1 MRFLVLDNMIITAIR
16 IAKLLVKKYRN
27 ELTDQD
33 RMELERWYSAHP
45 TNKPFEDTLMSNDV
59 DQKELAWLDSIDTEA
74 AWKKA
79 EKRHPKRKKMIYW
92 GAAAAVLAIASFGY
106 LALKDN
112 SSPEAIQQAETV
124 SVYKEDVNPALL
136 GAKIIL
142 ANGQQKQVD
151 AKLSLSD
158 SANVL
163 TSNTTSST
171 DVKGPVASMLNTLV
185 VPMANHFQLTLADG
199 TSVWVN
205 ANSEL
210 KFPTKF
216 NDSDRKVYL
225 KGEAYFEVAKDAKKP
240 FYVVTSNGTVKVL
253 GTHFNVSAYGNTSK
267 TTLSEGLVEVSK
279 AGQSEIIKPG
289 QKAEIKGD
297 EIQVKK
303 ANLQKD
309 LAWKNNEFYF
319 KKDNIVDIATQLKMW
334 YDLEISLAS
343 DVSLTET
350 YSGEIKRDSKLSE
363 VIKMLEFVSNLKF
376 ALNKNKLLITK
387 K

>member
-92 GAAAAVLAIASFGY
+92 GAAAAVLAIACFGY

-112 SSPEAIQQAETV
+112 SSPDAIQQEVIATVGAE
-124 SVYKEDVNPALL
+124 DIDPALL

-142 ANGQQKQVD
+142 ANGEQKQV
-151 AKLSLSD
+151 AEKLSLSENSNLFTTESQPQNM
-158 SANVL
+158 SARSNV
-163 TSNTTSST
+163 T
-171 DVKGPVASMLNTLV
+171 MLNTLV

-216 NDSDRKVYL
+216 NESDRKVYL
-225 KGEAYFEVAKDAKKP
+225 KGEAYFEVAKDAKRP

-253 GTHFNVSAYGNTSK
+253 GTHFNVSAYGNSSK

-289 QKAEIKGD
+289 QKVEIKGD

-376 ALNKNKLLITK
+376 ELNRNKLLITK

>member
-1 MRFLVLDNMIITAIR
+1 MI
-16 IAKLLVKKYRN
+16 
-27 ELTDQD
+27 E
-33 RMELERWYSAHP
+33 
-45 TNKPFEDTLMSNDV
+45 ED
-59 DQKELAWLDSIDTEA
+59 I
-74 AWKKA
+74 
-79 EKRHPKRKKMIYW
+79 
-92 GAAAAVLAIASFGY
+92 
-106 LALKDN
+106 
-112 SSPEAIQQAETV
+112 
-124 SVYKEDVNPALL
+124 NPALL

-142 ANGQQKQVD
+142 ANGEQKQV
-151 AKLSLSD
+151 AEKLSLSESSNLFTTESQSQNL
-158 SANVL
+158 SARSVV
-163 TSNTTSST
+163 T
-171 DVKGPVASMLNTLV
+171 MLNTLV
-185 VPMANHFQLTLADG
+185 VPMANHFQLTLSDG
-199 TSVWVN
+199 TSIWVN

-216 NDSDRKVYL
+216 SESERKVYL

-240 FYVVTSNGTVKVL
+240 FYVVTENGTVKVL

-279 AGQSEIIKPG
+279 SGNREIIKPG
-289 QKAEIKGD
+289 EKAEIRGD

-319 KKDNIVDIATQLKMW
+319 NKDNIVDIATQLKMW
-334 YDLEISLAS
+334 YDLDVSLGS

-363 VIKMLEFVSNLKF
+363 VINMLEFVSDLKF

>member
-59 DQKELAWLDSIDTEA
+59 DEKEHAWLDCIDTEA

-79 EKRHPKRKKMIYW
+79 
-92 GAAAAVLAIASFGY
+92 
-106 LALKDN
+106 
-112 SSPEAIQQAETV
+112 
-124 SVYKEDVNPALL
+124 
-136 GAKIIL
+136 
-142 ANGQQKQVD
+142 NGEQKQV
-151 AKLSLSD
+151 AEKLSLSESSNLFTTESESQNL
-158 SANVL
+158 SARSVV
-163 TSNTTSST
+163 T
-171 DVKGPVASMLNTLV
+171 MLNTLV
-185 VPMANHFQLTLADG
+185 VPMANHFQLTLSDG
-199 TSVWVN
+199 TSIWVN

-216 NDSDRKVYL
+216 SESERKVYL

-240 FYVVTSNGTVKVL
+240 FYVVTENGTVKVL

-267 TTLSEGLVEVSK
+267 TTLAEGLVEVSK
-279 AGQSEIIKPG
+279 SGNREIIKPG

-319 KKDNIVDIATQLKMW
+319 NKDNIVDIATQLKMW
-334 YDLEISLAS
+334 YDLDVSLGS

-363 VIKMLEFVSNLKF
+363 VIKMLEFVSDLKF
-376 ALNKNKLLITK
+376 ALDKNKLLITK

>member
-1 MRFLVLDNMIITAIR
+1 MIITAIR

-27 ELTDQD
+27 ELTDQE
-33 RMELERWYSAHP
+33 RMELESWRAAHP
-45 TNKPFEDTLMSNDV
+45 TNAPFEENLMTNSV
-59 DQKELAWLDSIDTEA
+59 DEQELAWLDAIDTET
-74 AWKKA
+74 AWRKTQERRPKK
-79 EKRHPKRKKMIYW
+79 RRLVYW
-92 GAAAAVLAIASFGY
+92 SAAAAVLLIAGSAY
-106 LALKDN
+106 LFLNQKDTKI
-112 SSPEAIQQAETV
+112 SSEKIEYTTIIKQ
-124 SVYKEDVNPALL
+124 DVNPALL

-142 ANGQQKQVD
+142 ANGEQRQVD

-158 SANVL
+158 SSGVL
-163 TSNTTSST
+163 ESGSSNTEEASRPK
-171 DVKGPVASMLNTLV
+171 VSMLNTLV

-216 NDSDRKVYL
+216 DGNERKVYL
-225 KGEAYFEVAKDAKKP
+225 QGEAYFEVAKDANRP
-240 FYVVTSNGTVKVL
+240 FYVVTQNGTVKVL
-253 GTHFNVSAYGNTSK
+253 GTHFNVSTYGNSSK
-267 TTLSEGLVEVSK
+267 TTLAEGSVEVSK
-279 AGQSEIIKPG
+279 NEHSEIIKPG
-289 QKAEIKGD
+289 QKAEVRGN

-334 YDLEISLAS
+334 YNLDVSFAS

-350 YSGEIKRDSKLSE
+350 YSGEIKRDSRLSE
-363 VIKMLEFVSNLKF
+363 VIKMLEFVSDLKF
-376 ALNKNKLLITK
+376 TLDKNKLLITK

>member
-1 MRFLVLDNMIITAIR
+1 MIITAIR

-27 ELTDQD
+27 ELNDQE
-33 RMELERWYSAHP
+33 RMELESWRATHP
-45 TNKPFEDTLMSNDV
+45 TNAPFEENLMSNSLNE
-59 DQKELAWLDSIDTEA
+59 QERAWLEAIDTET
-74 AWKKA
+74 AWRKNQARRPKK
-79 EKRHPKRKKMIYW
+79 KKLFYW
-92 GAAAAVLAIASFGY
+92 SAAAAVLLIAGSAY
-106 LALKDN
+106 LLLNQKVTKI
-112 SSPEAIQQAETV
+112 ST
-124 SVYKEDVNPALL
+124 KEISATKIIKQDVNPALL

-142 ANGQQKQVD
+142 ANGEQRQVD

-158 SANVL
+158 SAGL
-163 TSNTTSST
+163 LESGSSNIESVSHPK
-171 DVKGPVASMLNTLV
+171 VSMLNTLV

-216 NDSDRKVYL
+216 DGNERKVYL
-225 KGEAYFEVAKDAKKP
+225 QGEAYFEVAKDARKP
-240 FYVVTSNGTVKVL
+240 FYVVTRNGTVKVL
-253 GTHFNVSAYGNTSK
+253 GTHFNVSTYGNSSR
-267 TTLSEGLVEVSK
+267 TTLAEGSVEVSK
-279 AGQSEIIKPG
+279 NEHREIIAPG
-289 QKAEIKGD
+289 QKAEVKGN

-334 YDLEISLAS
+334 YNLEVSFAS

-350 YSGEIKRDSKLSE
+350 YSGEIKRDSRLSE
-363 VIKMLEFVSNLKF
+363 VINMLEFVSDLKF
-376 ALNKNKLLITK
+376 TLDKNKLLITK

>member
-59 DQKELAWLDSIDTEA
+59 DEKELAWLDSIDTEA

-92 GAAAAVLAIASFGY
+92 GAAAAVLAFASFGY

-112 SSPEAIQQAETV
+112 SSPDAIQQAETV
-124 SVYKEDVNPALL
+124 SVYMEDVNPALL

-142 ANGQQKQVD
+142 ANGEQKQV
-151 AKLSLSD
+151 AEKLSLSESSNLFTTESESQNL
-158 SANVL
+158 SARSVV
-163 TSNTTSST
+163 T
-171 DVKGPVASMLNTLV
+171 MLNTLV
-185 VPMANHFQLTLADG
+185 VPMANHFQLTLSDG
-199 TSVWVN
+199 TSIWVN

-216 NDSDRKVYL
+216 SESERKVYL

-240 FYVVTSNGTVKVL
+240 FYVVTENGTVKVL

-267 TTLSEGLVEVSK
+267 TTLAEGLVEVSK
-279 AGQSEIIKPG
+279 SGNREIIKPG

-319 KKDNIVDIATQLKMW
+319 NKDNIVDIATQLKMW
-334 YDLEISLAS
+334 YDLDVSLGS

-363 VIKMLEFVSNLKF
+363 VIKMLEFVSDLKF
-376 ALNKNKLLITK
+376 ALDKNKLLITK